1 MFGGFTYKNM
11 FSKSR
16 TKSKNSSKIKG
27 KSKSKTFKT
36 KNSAAGRR
44 ANKRKTRY

>member
-27 KSKSKTFKT
+27 KSKTFKT